1 MTMSSRWG
9 KILFDGS
16 RPGRL
21 ETLIVSALL
30 VMACVGITLL
40 LSFRYF
46 VGAGDS
52 ASMIDL
58 VKQAAAG
65 HGLVDSSFNSAND
78 LWPLLGAL
86 ADKYCSSDFIPRFRG
101 ASVIT
106 WHPYWMTFP
115 IAALTLIPGVKAA
128 GAVMA
133 LSALSHVGVFGLLW
147 WFLRRQGVP
156 LILTVVFCVAI
167 FVFKP
172 WAESVLGQLYFD
184 RLFILPGTAL
194 ILLTHLRLT
203 EKAGS
208 LLAIVALAFVCVLIS
223 ERPAMMVGVFLIG
236 YPILRKGLRVFRSR
250 DCLALMGTGLAC
262 LAYVFIYTKFVQ
274 ESPYLVSWT
283 SMAGMISA
291 LQSALIPGGGLF
303 PATMKLF
310 AVLAPFILLAVFD
323 WRMCLIAVGSVVP
336 NLLVSIGGA
345 EKYVFLTHYHM
356 PYLPFVL
363 AGAAMGLVRLWSMV
377 RPKSDQ
383 GVGRDYSGIRAGF
396 VMTCMLAAIAAY
408 SNWFNHTDLSR
419 TFVFNN
425 PVDPVLP
432 RALVPGLPN
441 PWVAGS
447 IAMREFSREFVSVI
461 PEGAAVSAPEWIW
474 PSLVDRGG
482 IKIDFLPFGIGIDPY
497 VVMTSARMPDGSYQ
511 LQVQSFQPEPEAAKI
526 RTCVQDRV
534 DRNYSLMKQAEYGG
548 LRFEIYSRK

>member
-1 MTMSSRWG
+1 
-9 KILFDGS
+9 
-16 RPGRL
+16 
-21 ETLIVSALL
+21 
-30 VMACVGITLL
+30 
-40 LSFRYF
+40 
-46 VGAGDS
+46 
-52 ASMIDL
+52 MIDL

-86 ADKYCSSDFIPRFRG
+86 AEKYCSSDFIPRFRG

-128 GAVMA
+128 SAVMA
-133 LSALSHVGVFGLLW
+133 LLALSHVGVFGLLW

-156 LILTVVFCVAI
+156 LILVITFCVAV

-223 ERPAMMVGVFLIG
+223 ERPALMVGVFLIG
-236 YPILRKGLRVFRSR
+236 YPFLRKGWKVFEER
-250 DCLALMGTGLAC
+250 DCLTLMGAGLAC

-291 LQSALIPGGGLF
+291 LQSALIQGGGLY

-310 AVLAPFILLAVFD
+310 AVIAPFILLAVFD
-323 WRMCLIAVGSVVP
+323 WRMCLIAIGAVVP

-363 AGAAMGLVRLWSMV
+363 AGAALGLVRLWSMI
-377 RPKSDQ
+377 RPEPNQ
-383 GVGRDYSGIRAGF
+383 GGGFSFATIRAGF
-396 VMTCMLAAIAAY
+396 VMTVLLAAIAAY
-408 SNWFNHTDLSR
+408 NNWFNHTDLSR

-432 RALVPGLPN
+432 RALVPGFPN

-447 IAMREFSREFVSVI
+447 LAMREFSREFVSAI
-461 PEGAAVSAPEWIW
+461 PEGVAVSAPEWMW

-482 IKIDFLPFGIGIDPY
+482 ITIDFLPFGVGMDSF
-497 VVMTSARMPDGSYQ
+497 VVMTSARMSDGSYQ
-511 LQVQSFQPEPEAAKI
+511 LQVQSFQSEAEAAKI
-526 RTCVQDRV
+526 RVCVQERV
-534 DRNYSLMKQAEYGG
+534 DRTYNLLKQAEYGG
-548 LRFEIYSRK
+548 LRFEIYSKR